1 LRRAAM
7 KNRLN
12 LLAPYLGVLACLLMI
27 GPATAAGTS
36 HDVLDLWPAS
46 VAANGPTRG
55 SERVGS
61 EGKGLGA
68 AMNISRARIEVY
80 KPEHPNGTAV
90 IIMGGG
96 GYFRIQIASESI
108 PVAQWLSA
116 LGVTPVV
123 LYYRLP
129 ADGWKAVAPFQD
141 GQRAVRVL
149 REHAAALGIDPHKIG
164 VIGLSAGGNLA
175 AITATRFGDRLY
187 DPIDAADKLSA
198 RPDFVGLI
206 YPVISMKGD
215 LGTTRSRRELNA
227 TQKDADDAYSAELHV
242 TRDTPPTFL
251 AHAADDPIANVGH
264 SMVMFNA
271 LKHDKVPV
279 EMHIFETGGHGWGLG
294 APGTLTAQWPRLFA
308 TWARSHGFMTL
319 TQLST
324 PIGSVA
330 KQKFD
335 SSVRDADEGEDQ

>member
-1 LRRAAM
+1 MR
-7 KNRLN
+7 NRLGR
-12 LLAPYLGVLACLLMI
+12 LAPWLGALACLLMI
-27 GPATAAGTS
+27 GQASAQSAQPT
-36 HDVLDLWPAS
+36 VLDLWPAS
-46 VAANGPTRG
+46 VAENGPTRG
-55 SERVGS
+55 PERVGT

-80 KPEHPNGTAV
+80 KPAHPNGTAV

-96 GYFRIQIASESI
+96 GYFRIQIANESM

-129 ADGWKAVAPFQD
+129 VDGWKAAAPFQD

-149 REHAAALGIDPHKIG
+149 RAHAAELGIDPHKIG

-175 AITATRFGDRLY
+175 AITETRFADSLY
-187 DPIDAADKLSA
+187 EPIDAADKLSA
-198 RPDFVGLI
+198 RPDFAGLI
-206 YPVISMKGD
+206 YPVISLKGD

-227 TQKDADDAYSAELHV
+227 TQKDADDAYSGELHV
-242 TRDTPPTFL
+242 TNDTPPTFL

-264 SMVMFNA
+264 SLVMFNA
-271 LKHDKVPV
+271 LKSHNIPV

-294 APGTLTAQWPRLFA
+294 TPGSLVAQWPRLFA

-319 TQLST
+319 TQA
-324 PIGSVA
+324 PMPFGVPA
-330 KQKFD
+330 KSQFD
-335 SSVRDADEGEDQ
+335 SSVRDADANEDQ

>member
-1 LRRAAM
+1 MNIRR
-7 KNRLN
+7 RL
-12 LLAPYLGVLACLLMI
+12 LGIGTCLGVLAYLGGI
-27 GPATAAGTS
+27 HNAWADGAAPT
-36 HDVLDLWPAS
+36 VVNLWPAS
-46 VAANGPTRG
+46 VAQSGPARG
-55 SERVGS
+55 PERVGT

-68 AMNISRARIEVY
+68 ALNISNARIEIY

-96 GYFRIQIASESI
+96 GYFRIQIANESV

-129 ADGWKAVAPFQD
+129 VDGWKAAAPFAD

-149 REHAAALGIDPHKIG
+149 RAHAAELGIDPHKIG

-175 AITATRFGDRLY
+175 AITETRFADPLY

-198 RPDFVGLI
+198 RPDFAGLI
-206 YPVISMKGD
+206 YPVISLKGD
-215 LGTTRSRRELNA
+215 LGTTRSRTELNA

-242 TRDTPPTFL
+242 SKNTPPTFL
-251 AHAADDPIANVGH
+251 AHAADDPIANVHH
-264 SMVMFNA
+264 SLVMFDA
-271 LKHDKVPV
+271 LQRDKVPV
-279 EMHIFETGGHGWGLG
+279 EMHVFETGGHGWGLG
-294 APGTLTAQWPRLFA
+294 SPGSLVAQWPRLFA

-319 TQLST
+319 TQASM
-324 PIGSVA
+324 PFAVGPKSS
-330 KQKFD
+330 FD
-335 SSVRDADEGEDQ
+335 SSVRDADADEDQ

>member
-1 LRRAAM
+1 M
-7 KNRLN
+7 KNRLAR
-12 LLAPYLGVLACLLMI
+12 LAPYLSVLACLLMI
-27 GPATAAGTS
+27 GPAAAADSGPT
-36 HDVLDLWPAS
+36 VFDLWPAS

-55 SERVGS
+55 PERVGT

-80 KPEHPNGTAV
+80 KPEHPNGAAV

-96 GYFRIQIASESI
+96 GYFRIQIANESI

-129 ADGWKAVAPFQD
+129 VDGWKAVAPFQD

-149 REHAAALGIDPHKIG
+149 REHAAALGIDPQKIG
-164 VIGLSAGGNLA
+164 VIGLSAGGHLA
-175 AITATRFGDRLY
+175 AITATRFGDKLY
-187 DPIDAADKLSA
+187 EPVDAADKLSA
-198 RPDFVGLI
+198 RPDFAGLI

-227 TQKDADDAYSAELHV
+227 TQKDADEAYSAELHV

-264 SMVMFNA
+264 SLVMFNA
-271 LKHDKVPV
+271 LKHDNVPV
-279 EMHIFETGGHGWGLG
+279 ELHVFENGGHGWGLG
-294 APGTLTAQWPRLFA
+294 TPGSQVAQWPRLFA

-319 TQLST
+319 TQSSAPLVT
-324 PIGSVA
+324 AA
-330 KQKFD
+330 KPKFD
-335 SSVRDADEGEDQ
+335 SSDRDAAEDEDQ